1 MPKLTKKLTDNVAR
15 SIALPAEGYEI
26 HWCRDTPGLGLRV
39 SATGDRAYV
48 AERRVDGKTVRRTL
62 GKAAG
67 AKAISADTARSLQI
81 TISSELQSGVDRAE
95 VKRERRQVEKQ
106 EATTLADAVRAYVK
120 GKRRGKDGLP
130 LKARTKADYL
140 AMVEP
145 GGTSKA
151 GKPFA
156 DGPLYPLA
164 AKSIYRI
171 TADDM
176 RKVYAAALQRSERR
190 ATYAMQV
197 LRAVLNWHGV
207 AVADSPLSKT
217 TAGKDRIVLPPTSG
231 NPNPIPPE
239 KLGPWWRA
247 ATARAGSPSAD
258 GCRFILLTGCRPGEV
273 FGSEYED
280 GLLVEHVDLA
290 GGRVKLLDTK
300 NRSDFVIALSTQALA
315 ILKAH
320 CAGKKAKAKVFDV
333 TDPGYTLEAINTE
346 AEVAGI
352 TPHKLRHTFA
362 SVAEELVSGYAL
374 RKMLNH
380 ADGGGDVTGAHYVGK
395 SEAQLRRAWQTVAD
409 FIEECAVARPGTKT
423 N

>member
-95 VKRERRQVEKQ
+95 VRREQRQVEKQ
-106 EATTLADAVRAYVK
+106 EATTLADAVKAYVK

-130 LKARTKADYL
+130 LKARTKADYE
-140 AMVEP
+140 AMVAA
-145 GGTSKA
+145 GGTNKS
-151 GKPFA
+151 GKPLA

-164 AKSIYRI
+164 SKSIYRI

-176 RKVYAAALQRSERR
+176 RRVYAAALTRGVRQ

-207 AVADSPLSKT
+207 SIPDSPLAKT
-217 TAGKDRIVLPPTSG
+217 TAGKDRIVLPPTTG
-231 NPNPIPPE
+231 NPTPIPPE
-239 KLGPWWRA
+239 KLGAWWRA
-247 ATARAGSPSAD
+247 AVARTGAPSAD

-273 FGSEYED
+273 FGSEHEE
-280 GLLVEHVDLA
+280 GLLVQHVDLA
-290 GGRVKLLDTK
+290 GGRVTLLDTK
-300 NRSDFVIALSTQALA
+300 NRRDHTIAVSTQAAA
-315 ILKAH
+315 ILTAH
-320 CAGKKAKAKVFDV
+320 CTGKKAKAKVFDV
-333 TDPGYTLEAINTE
+333 SDPGRMLEAINAE
-346 AEVAGI
+346 AEVEGI

-374 RKMLNH
+374 KRMLNH
-380 ADGGGDVTGAHYVGK
+380 SDAGNDVTGAHYVGK

-409 FIEECAVARPGTKT
+409 FIEECAAR
-423 N
+423 

>member
-15 SIALPAEGYEI
+15 SIPLPSEGYEI

-81 TISSELQSGVDRAE
+81 TISSELQTGLDRAE
-95 VKRERRQVEKQ
+95 VKREQRQVEKQ
-106 EATTLADAVRAYVK
+106 EATTLADAVRDYVK

-130 LKARTKADYL
+130 LKASTKDDYE
-140 AMVEP
+140 AMVRA
-145 GGTSKA
+145 GGTSKT

-156 DGPLYPLA
+156 DGLLYSLA
-164 AKSIYRI
+164 SKSIYKI

-176 RKVYAAALQRSERR
+176 RKAYAAAQIRGERR
-190 ATYAMQV
+190 ASYAMQV

-207 AVADSPLSKT
+207 TVQDSPLAKT
-217 TAGKDRIVLPPTSG
+217 TAGRDRIVLPPTTG
-231 NPNPIPPE
+231 KPTPIPPE
-239 KLGPWWRA
+239 KLGAWWRA
-247 ATARAGSPSAD
+247 AVSRSGSPSAD
-258 GCRFILLTGCRPGEV
+258 GCRFILLTGCRPGEL
-273 FGSEYED
+273 FGSKHET

-290 GGRVKLLDTK
+290 GGRVTLLDTK
-300 NRSDFVIALSTQALA
+300 NRRDHVIALSSQAAA
-315 ILKAH
+315 IVAVQ
-320 CAGKKAKAKVFDV
+320 CAGKKPEAKVFDV
-333 TDPGYTLEAINTE
+333 SDPGRMLEAINAK
-346 AEVAGI
+346 AEVEGI

-374 RKMLNH
+374 KRMLNH
-380 ADGGGDVTGAHYVGK
+380 SDGGNDVTGAHYVGK

-409 FIEECAVARPGTKT
+409 FIEGTAADSA
-423 N
+423 

>member
-1 MPKLTKKLTDNVAR
+1 MPKLTKKLTDTVAR
-15 SIALPAEGYEI
+15 SVPLPAQGYEI

-48 AERRVDGKTVRRTL
+48 AERRVNGKTVRRTL

-95 VKRERRQVEKQ
+95 VKREQRQVEKE
-106 EATTLADAVRAYVK
+106 EATTLADAVKAYVK

-130 LKARTKADYL
+130 LKARTKADYE
-140 AMVEP
+140 AMVAP
-145 GGTSKA
+145 GGTSKK

-156 DGPLYPLA
+156 DGPLYSLA
-164 AKSIYRI
+164 AKSIYKI

-176 RKVYAAALQRSERR
+176 RKVYAAAQARGERQ
-190 ATYAMQV
+190 ASYAMQV

-207 AVADSPLSKT
+207 TIEDSPLART
-217 TAGKDRIVLPPTSG
+217 TAGKDRIILAPTSG
-231 NPNPIPPE
+231 KPTPIPPE
-239 KLGPWWRA
+239 KLGAWWRA
-247 ATARAGSPSAD
+247 AAARAGAPSAD

-273 FGSEYED
+273 FGSEHEE
-280 GLLVEHVDLA
+280 GLLVGHVDLD
-290 GGRVKLLDTK
+290 GRRVTLQDTK
-300 NRSDFVIALSTQALA
+300 NRRDHTIALSTQAAA
-315 ILKAH
+315 IIATH
-320 CAGKKAKAKVFDV
+320 CTGKKPKAKVFDV
-333 TDPGYTLEAINTE
+333 SDPGRMLEAINAE
-346 AEVAGI
+346 AEVEGI

-374 RKMLNH
+374 KRMLNH
-380 ADGGGDVTGAHYVGK
+380 SDSGNDVTGAHYVGK

-409 FIEECAVARPGTKT
+409 FIEETATNCA
-423 N
+423 